1 MQQTI
6 NRSWWIT
13 ILTFIAYGFFFLAW
27 VLVVEPYPDRDSVSQ
42 FYFPFKNYLQASIE
56 IGNDFIFLK
65 GLIPNEYPNGG
76 LLLAALISSLG
87 LQDFVLN
94 QPWLVNLILVFVLS
108 LIATQSG
115 FKGVKKII
123 FILLVFTFPIN
134 QIALKNFNLHSFNF
148 IFFLG
153 GMTFFF
159 RFLKTRKR
167 SLCVSAICLLWFACS
182 VKHLGVVFFGMGWFS
197 LLLWKTN
204 KNEPIKELFN
214 VAGIVA
220 LLTLPFYLHSGIKKY
235 VVGIM
240 AHNPELDSSLALSI
254 TSITAIVG
262 ILVLIACAKSN
273 RSKAQIP
280 KLFDNGLIFFLL
292 AISLCWIIS
301 LDSDFSPIPCM
312 LFSMIIGSLTIII
325 FMLQF
330 DFKDLRGLKILFILI
345 SLTLA
350 LTLYFS
356 RLAQVSMIFFPT
368 IYVLM
373 LVTFEENKTLKLP
386 ILILITF
393 VTVSNFF
400 PNLEDLENRIGSK
413 GFGLYAR
420 GLNTLHQ
427 NLLNWNK
434 SKISLY
440 RNSIENSLSN
450 VDFEKGQKALLT
462 LHPHLHS
469 YTALELQFPDHFL
482 FSFPPMTLLEQLPS
496 EKLEKI
502 YEHLKIN
509 KLEGLNYLLEEGEF
523 PLLIVGNDV
532 WSEYLKIKIDLNN
545 IPNIFERNEFCNW
558 LNLALWKYLIEH
570 QSLDELYDVQFLP
583 SESQPEL
590 LLYIHR
596 RFDKVRNT
604 NQISYKPG
612 LVAIKDKYRLV
623 TNPEI
628 LIAKLLFEKA
638 SIHFDKN
645 QFWEASI
652 LLRLANQL
660 DPLHKDIQQDLK
672 IVLNSLPNSFK
683 AKHKLY
689 QIGGEADNLQLG
701 LNQLWGYQGSLEG
714 LSPEVRAYLI
724 NDNAM
729 TIPKPLLKTRE
740 TAVGSNKADYY
751 FKKASEVF
759 NSNQKLAKDY
769 LIQTL
774 QLEPSHTEAL
784 RDLNILEQNLSA
796 QNFISKQEDLATK
809 TKAEKLFQE
818 SSMIVKQNKIRALI
832 LLRKV
837 LKLNPNHKKAK
848 RSLEL
853 LKLQLGI
860 NSESK

>member
-1 MQQTI
+1 M
-6 NRSWWIT
+6 
-13 ILTFIAYGFFFLAW
+13 
-27 VLVVEPYPDRDSVSQ
+27 
-42 FYFPFKNYLQASIE
+42 
-56 IGNDFIFLK
+56 
-65 GLIPNEYPNGG
+65 
-76 LLLAALISSLG
+76 
-87 LQDFVLN
+87 
-94 QPWLVNLILVFVLS
+94 
-108 LIATQSG
+108 
-115 FKGVKKII
+115 
-123 FILLVFTFPIN
+123 
-134 QIALKNFNLHSFNF
+134 
-148 IFFLG
+148 
-153 GMTFFF
+153 
-159 RFLKTRKR
+159 
-167 SLCVSAICLLWFACS
+167 
-182 VKHLGVVFFGMGWFS
+182 
-197 LLLWKTN
+197 
-204 KNEPIKELFN
+204 
-214 VAGIVA
+214 
-220 LLTLPFYLHSGIKKY
+220 
-235 VVGIM
+235 
-240 AHNPELDSSLALSI
+240 
-254 TSITAIVG
+254 
-262 ILVLIACAKSN
+262 
-273 RSKAQIP
+273 
-280 KLFDNGLIFFLL
+280 
-292 AISLCWIIS
+292 
-301 LDSDFSPIPCM
+301 
-312 LFSMIIGSLTIII
+312 
-325 FMLQF
+325 
-330 DFKDLRGLKILFILI
+330 
-345 SLTLA
+345 
-350 LTLYFS
+350 
-356 RLAQVSMIFFPT
+356 
-368 IYVLM
+368 
-373 LVTFEENKTLKLP
+373 
-386 ILILITF
+386 
-393 VTVSNFF
+393 
-400 PNLEDLENRIGSK
+400 
-413 GFGLYAR
+413 
-420 GLNTLHQ
+420 
-427 NLLNWNK
+427 
-434 SKISLY
+434 
-440 RNSIENSLSN
+440 
-450 VDFEKGQKALLT
+450 
-462 LHPHLHS
+462 
-469 YTALELQFPDHFL
+469 
-482 FSFPPMTLLEQLPS
+482 
-496 EKLEKI
+496 
-502 YEHLKIN
+502 
-509 KLEGLNYLLEEGEF
+509 
-523 PLLIVGNDV
+523 
-532 WSEYLKIKIDLNN
+532 
-545 IPNIFERNEFCNW
+545 
-558 LNLALWKYLIEH
+558 
-570 QSLDELYDVQFLP
+570 QFLP

-724 NDNAM
+724 NGNAM

-796 QNFISKQEDLATK
+796 QNFISKQEDLTTK